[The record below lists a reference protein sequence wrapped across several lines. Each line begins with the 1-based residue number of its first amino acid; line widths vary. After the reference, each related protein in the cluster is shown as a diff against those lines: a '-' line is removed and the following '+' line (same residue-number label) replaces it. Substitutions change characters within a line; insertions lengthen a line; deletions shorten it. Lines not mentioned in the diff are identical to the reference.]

1 MKTKLDTSAWPG
13 HVIRR
18 LQQTAVQVFHQETA
32 EYRLTPTQFVTLLA
46 IQDQPG
52 VDQVSLSQVTMI
64 DRSMTARI
72 VEALAQRGLIRK
84 RPGKTDKRANALFLA
99 PKGAQVLTGA
109 VPAVEKS
116 QMEILSPLSP
126 AERPE
131 FIRMVQVILAAHEK
145 RADARAV
152 GADDE
157 AESKPKQAGRKSS
170 AAKVRK
176 S

>member
-32 EYRLTPTQFVTLLA
+32 EYGLTPTQFVTLLA
-46 IQDQPG
+46 IENQPG

-84 RPGKTDKRANALFLA
+84 KPGKTDKRANALFLA

-116 QMEILSPLSP
+116 QTEILSPLSP

-145 RADARAV
+145 RADARAA
-152 GADDE
+152 GTDE
-157 AESKPKQAGRKSS
+157 EAGSKPKPARP
-170 AAKVRK
+170 KVRK
-176 S
+176 P